1 MRVFVPY
8 CPVDGDDEVTVKCS
22 IDGNDW
28 EEKEPI
34 FQPGLLKDLKVSF
47 FYLSICKIVKMNG
60 FLCLMSCQ
68 TSL

>member
-8 CPVDGDDEVTVKCS
+8 CPADGDDEVTVKCS

-47 FYLSICKIVKMNG
+47 LSKYMLDRKMHG
-60 FLCLMSCQ
+60 VPCLLSCQ
-68 TSL
+68 TSR